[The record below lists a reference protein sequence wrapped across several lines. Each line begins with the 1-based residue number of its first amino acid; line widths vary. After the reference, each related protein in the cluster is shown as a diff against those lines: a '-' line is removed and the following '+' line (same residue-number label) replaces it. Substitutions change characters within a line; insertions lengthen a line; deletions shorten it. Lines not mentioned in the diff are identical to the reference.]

1 MMNNFEFIFK
11 NLTNIKKDLDEN
23 NINTILYSVY
33 NSLEKLSQ
41 IDSKYQN
48 ITEIVKNAYYDLS
61 DISNDVLQNLNNL
74 EFDANYFEE
83 ITERINYLKDLKYK
97 YKMSIDELI
106 EYRDN
111 LELKLNML
119 DDDEYILNKAK
130 TDVDEYYQIT
140 LQKALELSSLRKKRL
155 KN

>member
-1 MMNNFEFIFK
+1 M
-11 NLTNIKKDLDEN
+11 
-23 NINTILYSVY
+23 
-33 NSLEKLSQ
+33 
-41 IDSKYQN
+41 
-48 ITEIVKNAYYDLS
+48 TEIVKNAYYDLS

-140 LQKALELSSLRKKRL
+140 LQKALELSSLRKKNAKKLETNIKEALCDLMLDKVRL
-155 KN
+155 EIVFTNNLKEEKNPNIFLKME

>member
-1 MMNNFEFIFK
+1 M
-11 NLTNIKKDLDEN
+11 
-23 NINTILYSVY
+23 
-33 NSLEKLSQ
+33 
-41 IDSKYQN
+41 
-48 ITEIVKNAYYDLS
+48 TEIVKNAYYDLS

-140 LQKALELSSLRKKRL
+140 LQKALELSSLRKKML

>member
-1 MMNNFEFIFK
+1 MNNFEFIFK

-48 ITEIVKNAYYDLS
+48 MTEIVKNAYYDLS

-74 EFDANYFEE
+74 EFDANYF
-83 ITERINYLKDLKYK
+83 
-97 YKMSIDELI
+97 
-106 EYRDN
+106 
-111 LELKLNML
+111 
-119 DDDEYILNKAK
+119 
-130 TDVDEYYQIT
+130 
-140 LQKALELSSLRKKRL
+140 
-155 KN
+155 